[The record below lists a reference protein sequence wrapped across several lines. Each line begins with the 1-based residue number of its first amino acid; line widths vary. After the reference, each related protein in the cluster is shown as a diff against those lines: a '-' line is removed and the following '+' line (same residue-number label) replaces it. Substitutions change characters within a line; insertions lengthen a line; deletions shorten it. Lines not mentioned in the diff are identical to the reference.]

1 MRLPLAPS
9 APLEGEKAEA
19 SVTAEA
25 EKAPLELPL
34 EAVAAVA
41 PAKAAPVER
50 APEEAVEAEAV
61 ATVSATEPAA

>member
-9 APLEGEKAEA
+9 APLEVEKVEA

-41 PAKAAPVER
+41 AEKAAMVER
-50 APEEAVEAEAV
+50 AP
-61 ATVSATEPAA
+61 

>member
-9 APLEGEKAEA
+9 APLEVEKVEA

-34 EAVAAVA
+34 EAVAAE
-41 PAKAAPVER
+41 KAATVER
-50 APEEAVEAEAV
+50 AP
-61 ATVSATEPAA
+61 